1 MATSSP
7 ARLDQQ
13 IAGMDAE
20 QLPAGKHETHGVGH
34 FAGLYAAENVAG
46 TEFIFGATFVILGA
60 SITDVLIGLA
70 IGNLLAVL
78 SFRFI
83 VAPIAVGTRMSVYTY
98 LSRIAGGSTSKVYN
112 ALNAFLFAL
121 ISAAMITVSAT
132 AFRLVFDFEPQTEAY
147 PTSVAFIILA
157 LAFGTVAVLVAA
169 FGFNA
174 LAEFASICAPWLI
187 TSFAVGGLV
196 MLPAISQT
204 AAGTTVVDGWS
215 GFLQIGGD
223 TIFTGRTPEGEAG
236 ITLLGIIGFSW
247 GANSFAHT
255 GMIDMSL
262 LRYAK
267 KSWYGYMSST
277 GMLLGHYMAWLAA
290 GFMGAA
296 AAVITTTSIE
306 DIEPGTVA
314 FQALGYSGL
323 VVVVVAGWTTANA
336 NLYRSGLAAQGVFPR
351 FSRRKATLTIGLIVL
366 AASAFPF
373 IYRNYLLFVTY
384 AGITLVPVG
393 GILFASYWLFPRLKM
408 TTYWARYKGVTNVP
422 ALLAWGISLA
432 VAAVLVGFDILPVY
446 FAYIPAFLL
455 SIVLYILFAR
465 TMGASERYPDGE
477 AADAA
482 FQERVEVRHEKEAA
496 LAPSEVD
503 TRDRRPLTSVLKV
516 VWIVDLLVLFGVA
529 LFVLLGS
536 PDVATYE
543 ANQDTFWWVAVAVTI
558 IYFASAY
565 WELRRRKAWARDRYL
580 EHLAGQPGGSEVLPA

>member
-1 MATSSP
+1 MARTAP
-7 ARLDQQ
+7 ELDQQ
-13 IAGMDAE
+13 IAGMDSE
-20 QLPAGKHETHGVGH
+20 QIPAGRHETHGVGH

-98 LSRIAGGSTSKVYN
+98 LSRIAGGSTSKIYN

-132 AFRLVFDFEPQTEAY
+132 AFRIVFDFDAQTQAY
-147 PTSVAFIILA
+147 PTSLAFIVLA
-157 LAFGTVAVLVAA
+157 LGFGTVAVLVAA

-187 TSFAVGGLV
+187 TSFAVGGIV

-204 AAGTTVVDGWS
+204 AVGSTVVDGWS
-215 GFLQIGGD
+215 GFLQIGGE
-223 TIFTGRTPEGEAG
+223 TIFTGETPDGEAG

-277 GMLLGHYMAWLAA
+277 GMLLGHYMAWLSA

-306 DIEPGTVA
+306 VIEPGTVA
-314 FQALGYSGL
+314 FQALGYAGL

-336 NLYRSGLAAQGVFPR
+336 NLYRSGLAAQGVFPKL
-351 FSRRKATLTIGLIVL
+351 SRRKATLTIGIIVL

-373 IYRNYLLFVTY
+373 IYRNYLIFVTY

-393 GILFASYWLFPRLKM
+393 GILFASYWVLPRLGM
-408 TTYWARYKGVTNVP
+408 TTYWARYRGATNTP
-422 ALLAWGISLA
+422 ALVAWGVSLA
-432 VAAVLVGFDILPVY
+432 VAALSVGFGILPVY
-446 FAYIPAFLL
+446 FAYLPAFALSVILYTLL
-455 SIVLYILFAR
+455 AKR
-465 TMGASERYPDGE
+465 MGASESYPDQE
-477 AADAA
+477 AADGLFA
-482 FQERVEVRHEKEAA
+482 ERVAVRHEDEAA
-496 LAPSEVD
+496 HTPTEVD
-503 TRDRRPLTSVLKV
+503 TRDRRKLTSVLKV
-516 VWIVDLLVLFGVA
+516 VWVAALVVLFSVA
-529 LFVLLGS
+529 LYVLLGS

-543 ANQDTFWWVAVAVTI
+543 ANRQMFWSVGVAVTI
-558 IYFASAY
+558 IYFTTAY
-565 WELRRRKAWARDRYL
+565 WELRRRKSHAKQAYA
-580 EHLAGQPGGSEVLPA
+580 EHEAGQRSGGNQVQPA